1 MARLRIALAALV
13 VAVSLAA
20 CTQKD
25 ECEACSS
32 DSACKP
38 GFVCS
43 NFDDG
48 GRRCAS
54 GTGATG
60 CATRRQ

>member
-1 MARLRIALAALV
+1 MRAATAAVILALT
-13 VAVSLAA
+13 LAA

-32 DSACKP
+32 DGDCKP

-54 GTGATG
+54 GMGSTG
-60 CATRRQ
+60 CATRSQ

>member
-1 MARLRIALAALV
+1 MRGMRPVLAAVLL
-13 VAVSLAA
+13 ALSLAA

-32 DSACKP
+32 DSDCKP

-54 GTGATG
+54 GMGSTG
-60 CATRRQ
+60 CATRSQ

>member
-1 MARLRIALAALV
+1 MRRVAFVLFVLALGLP
-13 VAVSLAA
+13 LLA

-32 DSACKP
+32 DADCRP

-48 GRRCAS
+48 GRRCGS
-54 GTGATG
+54 GLGSTG
-60 CATRRQ
+60 CPTRR

>member
-1 MARLRIALAALV
+1 MRARPLTTAMLLVALAI
-13 VAVSLAA
+13 AA

-32 DSACKP
+32 DSDCRP

-60 CATRRQ
+60 CATRR